1 MAATDEVTTERES
14 SAPAPSASSTRLRHM
29 PALDG
34 MRGAAVA
41 GVLLFHG
48 GHLEGGY
55 LGVDLFFV
63 LSGFL
68 ITSLLLVEPERTGG
82 LRLSHFWA
90 RRARR
95 LLPALG
101 GMLLAV
107 AAYAW
112 LLASPEELTRI
123 RGDALATL
131 AYVANWRYVL
141 EDQSYWDLFVA
152 PSPLQHTW
160 SVAIEEQFYVLWPLV
175 VVGLLRWRGR
185 QRLAAS
191 VLAVAAGLA
200 VVSAALL
207 TVLGAGDHDRA
218 YFGTDTRAAS
228 ILLGAGLAA
237 VLSLRGPARSRRGRQ
252 VLELAAV
259 AGTGVLALAWL
270 QLNGQS
276 DLLYQGG
283 LLVCAVAGVA
293 VIASAAHPDAGPVA
307 RALSFPPLRAL
318 GLISYGVYL
327 WHWPVYVVL
336 TEDRVGFGGWPL
348 LALAIAVTLV
358 ISVASYRWL
367 EQPIRHGAL
376 RAPQLRV
383 LVPASA
389 VLLVVAIV
397 ASTAGARSP
406 ATVADGASL
415 RDSDDEVRDVA
426 GGAPAGGERL
436 LVLGNSV
443 GLFLGEAFKTLEVE
457 PPVTAVNRSKA
468 GCTFPDAED
477 ARQPDGS
484 PVPDATP
491 CTPGWQDDIEL
502 VEPDVVLFAL
512 SAPVLGA
519 ESLHDGQWL
528 TPCMPAYERWY
539 ADSLRQ
545 LARQVDAVGARLV
558 VAGPAYSQIIGTTE
572 AALDQA
578 DCLNRLDRQVA
589 DDDPTIEFVDL
600 GAWTCP
606 TRDTCRDEVDGVEL
620 RPDGLH
626 YRDEGGAIAARWLL
640 DQIRA

>member
-1 MAATDEVTTERES
+1 MAATDQVTTERES
-14 SAPAPSASSTRLRHM
+14 SVPASSSSTRLRHM

-34 MRGAAVA
+34 IRGAAVA
-41 GVLLFHG
+41 GVLLFHAD
-48 GHLEGGY
+48 HLEGGY

-82 LRLSHFWA
+82 LSLSRFWA

-95 LLPALG
+95 LLPALAG
-101 GMLLAV
+101 VLLAV

-112 LLASPEELTRI
+112 LFASPEELARI
-123 RGDALATL
+123 RGDSLATL
-131 AYVANWRYVL
+131 GYVANWRYVFA
-141 EDQSYWDLFVA
+141 DQSYWDLFLA

-175 VVGLLRWRGR
+175 VLGLLRWRGR

-200 VVSAALL
+200 VVSEVLL
-207 TVLGAGDHDRA
+207 AVLGDGDHDRA

-237 VLSLRGPARSRRGRQ
+237 VLSLRGPARTRRSRQ
-252 VLELAAV
+252 ALELAAV
-259 AGTGVLALAWL
+259 AGVGVLALAWL
-270 QLNGQS
+270 HLNGQS
-276 DLLYQGG
+276 DTLYRGG
-283 LLVCAVAGVA
+283 LLLCALAGVA
-293 VIASAAHPDAGPVA
+293 VIAAAAHPDAGPVA
-307 RALSFPPLRAL
+307 RVLSFPPLRAL

-327 WHWPVYVVL
+327 WHWPVFVTM
-336 TEDRVGFGGWPL
+336 TEDRTGFGGWPL
-348 LALAIAVTLV
+348 LVAKIALTLV
-358 ISVASYRWL
+358 IATASYRWL

-383 LVPASA
+383 IVPATT

-397 ASTAGARSP
+397 ASTVGARSP
-406 ATVADGASL
+406 AAVASDADL
-415 RDSDDEVRDVA
+415 RDSDAEVGSIA
-426 GGAPAGGERL
+426 SGTPPGAERL

-443 GLFLGEAFKTLEVE
+443 GLFLGEAFKALDAD

-468 GCTFPDAED
+468 GCIFPDAED
-477 ARQPDGS
+477 TRQPDGS
-484 PVPDATP
+484 PLPDAVP
-491 CTPGWQDDIEL
+491 CTPGWREDIEA
-502 VEPDVVLFAL
+502 VEPDVVLLAL

-519 ESLHDGQWL
+519 ESRHDGAWVA
-528 TPCMPAYERWY
+528 PCTPAYDRWY
-539 ADSLRQ
+539 ADALRQ
-545 LARQVDAVGARLV
+545 LAREVEAAGARLV

-578 DCLNRLDRQVA
+578 DCLNRVDREVA
-589 DDDPTIEFVDL
+589 DTDPTVEFVDL
-600 GAWTCP
+600 GGWTCP
-606 TRDTCRDEVDGVEL
+606 TRDTCRQEVDGVTL

-626 YRDEGGAIAARWLL
+626 FRDEGGVVAARWLL
-640 DQIRA
+640 EQIRS